1 MIFKHLVEWRRAA
14 FANSIVCVRACV
26 CVCVCVR
33 GEKNL
38 FSLFLAR
45 VKVTL
50 FSPRGASLCGLN
62 QSKFPL
68 CFLLRGDTL
77 LLSAGP
83 LVTRSSAGP

>member
-1 MIFKHLVEWRRAA
+1 MVFKRLVEWRWVA
-14 FANSIVCVRACV
+14 FHSRIVCV

-33 GEKNL
+33 GEKKKNL

-68 CFLLRGDTL
+68 CFLL
-77 LLSAGP
+77 
-83 LVTRSSAGP
+83 